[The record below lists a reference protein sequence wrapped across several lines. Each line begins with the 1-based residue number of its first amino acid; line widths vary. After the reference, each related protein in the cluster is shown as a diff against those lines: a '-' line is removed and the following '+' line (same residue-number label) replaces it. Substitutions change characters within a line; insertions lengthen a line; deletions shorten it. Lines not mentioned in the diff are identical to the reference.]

1 MLGIN
6 VPVRPA
12 AINSRRQATHWVII
26 CEAFLR
32 HYHSVNINHNSHEH
46 AFHVFVCFHAC
57 AAKVCCFNSCSA
69 SSVALALMMKHAQI
83 SFKPNWHY
91 QQPSALFICRQSLDI
106 VEIRLALFMLL
117 ISRFTAVRRV
127 LFIEVLE
134 GAFRDQLRFMLFNDS
149 LQFIARL
156 FLNWNFSH
164 SKVLS
169 DLHSELDVARPPRE
183 YWWSFPTLNNLT
195 RASVL
200 WSS

>member
-1 MLGIN
+1 MCL
-6 VPVRPA
+6 
-12 AINSRRQATHWVII
+12 
-26 CEAFLR
+26 AFFR

-46 AFHVFVCFHAC
+46 AFLVLVCFNAC
-57 AAKVCCFNSCSA
+57 VAKSCFSSSNA
-69 SSVALALMMKHAQI
+69 SSVALAVKMKHAQI
-83 SFKPNWHY
+83 SIKPNWHY
-91 QQPSALFICRQSLDI
+91 QQPSPLFVCRQSLDI

-134 GAFRDQLRFMLFNDS
+134 GAFRAQLRFMLFNDS
-149 LQFIARL
+149 LRFIARL

-169 DLHSELDVARPPRE
+169 DLHSELDVARPARE

-200 WSS
+200 WSSQRNEKNFRAVNQPAWK